1 MPRRQSS
8 PPPIGSRQS
17 PDLDLEDLERVG
29 LMSLDAGFELEDA
42 RVSAVSLVAV
52 NAGSG
57 RVRRVQLEDV
67 GLVAGKLR
75 AVGLVDVAAE
85 RIDASNGDWGGA
97 ELRRVRL
104 NDARLTGLN
113 LGEARIEEVSFT
125 ACKLDYANFRHSKI
139 RHVSFVDCVLTG
151 ADFQGASI
159 EATLFAGCQLVE
171 ADFSRAEM
179 DRVDLRGSQLA
190 PAGSLLGLRG
200 AIIDSAQLLELTQPL
215 AAELG
220 ITVDDG

>member
-1 MPRRQSS
+1 MARRRSS
-8 PPPIGSRQS
+8 SHPIGNSES
-17 PDLDLEDLERVG
+17 PDLDLQDLARVELER
-29 LMSLDAGFELEDA
+29 LDAGFELEDA
-42 RVSAVSLVAV
+42 RVSAVSLAEV

-57 RVRRVQLEDV
+57 RVRRVYLEDV
-67 GLVAGKLR
+67 ELVGSKLR

-85 RIDASNGDWGGA
+85 RIDSSNGDWGGA
-97 ELRRVRL
+97 ELRRVRF

-139 RHVSFVDCVLTG
+139 THVSFEDCVLTG

-159 EATLFAGCQLVE
+159 EATLFSGCQLVE

-200 AIIDSAQLLELTQPL
+200 AIIDSSQLFELTQTL

-220 ITVDDG
+220 IIVDDG